1 MDASIRQRFWCRPCL
16 FTGHRRF
23 PRRTGGAAITGHDI
37 ADRALASVVP
47 AGDSGV
53 MAHMSSAPTA
63 ETSAGGASSLR
74 GVAFVVAAMLI
85 FAAQDGLSKALA
97 ENHSA
102 IFVTMWRYWAFGAVC
117 LFLLWRTGFRKGLT
131 SGQPRLQIARGV
143 LLALEIC
150 VAIAAFALLGLAPTH
165 AIFAFMPLLVV
176 ALSGPVLGEKVGW
189 RRWTAVGVG
198 LIGMLLIIRPGTR
211 ALTPELGIA
220 ILGMFMFAA
229 YQLMTRRVARTDEAM
244 TSFYYTG
251 VFGALTMTLIG
262 PWFWS
267 WMSPWEAVMMAI
279 LCVTG
284 MSGHFLLIKAYE
296 AAEASA
302 LQPFTYLQTV
312 IASGIG
318 VAIFGE
324 LLSPWTVLGGAIV
337 ISAGLFAFWRERVR
351 AKAAAQAGKAPA

>member
-1 MDASIRQRFWCRPCL
+1 MAKIP
-16 FTGHRRF
+16 
-23 PRRTGGAAITGHDI
+23 A
-37 ADRALASVVP
+37 ALAAANP
-47 AGDSGV
+47 AGG
-53 MAHMSSAPTA
+53 TN
-63 ETSAGGASSLR
+63 TLR
-74 GVAFVVAAMLI
+74 GVAFMVAATII

-102 IFVTMWRYWAFGAVC
+102 VFVTMWRYWAFGAVC
-117 LFLLWRTGFRKGLT
+117 LVLLWRTGFRAGLA

-143 LLALEIC
+143 LLAIEIC
-150 VAIAAFALLGLAPTH
+150 VAIAAFALLGLAPSH

-189 RRWTAVGVG
+189 RRWAAVGVG

-211 ALTPELGIA
+211 ALTPELGVA
-220 ILGMFMFAA
+220 ILAMAMFSA
-229 YQLMTRRVARTDEAM
+229 YQLTTRRVSRTDTAM

-262 PWFWS
+262 PWFWT
-267 WMSPWEAVMMAI
+267 WMTAWEAVMMAI

-284 MSGHFLLIKAYE
+284 MTGHFLLIKAFE

-302 LQPFTYLQTV
+302 IQPFTYLQTV
-312 IASGIG
+312 IASAIG

-324 LLSPWTVLGGAIV
+324 IVSPWTIVGGAIV
-337 ISAGLFAFWRERVR
+337 IGAGLFAFWRERVR
-351 AKAAAQAGKAPA
+351 AKAALAAEGGV

>member
-1 MDASIRQRFWCRPCL
+1 MAENP
-16 FTGHRRF
+16 
-23 PRRTGGAAITGHDI
+23 AAP
-37 ADRALASVVP
+37 AAAPP
-47 AGDSGV
+47 AGG
-53 MAHMSSAPTA
+53 TN
-63 ETSAGGASSLR
+63 TLR
-74 GVAFVVAAMLI
+74 GIGFIVAAMTI

-97 ENHSA
+97 ENHSPV
-102 IFVTMWRYWAFGAVC
+102 FVTMWRYWAFGAVC
-117 LFLLWRTGFRKGLT
+117 LFLLWRKGFRKGLA

-176 ALSGPVLGEKVGW
+176 ALSGPVLGERVGW

-198 LIGMLLIIRPGTR
+198 LIGMMLIIRPGTR

-220 ILGMFMFAA
+220 ILGVVMFAA
-229 YQLMTRRVARTDEAM
+229 YQLMTRRVARTDAAM

-267 WMSPWEAVMMAI
+267 SMTAAEVVMLAI

-284 MSGHFLLIKAYE
+284 MTGHFLLIKAFE

-302 LQPFTYLQTV
+302 IQPFSYLQTV
-312 IASGIG
+312 AASAIG
-318 VAIFGE
+318 VVIFGE
-324 LLSPWTVLGGAIV
+324 VVSPWTILGGAIV
-337 ISAGLFAFWRERVR
+337 IGAGLFAFWRERVR
-351 AKAAAQAGKAPA
+351 AKAAHGA